1 MLDRPGDAH
10 RHVELAGARSLAG
23 LSDLA
28 ALRQPAGIGD
38 RPRAAEHGTDRIGE
52 LAEAL
57 DVRLLA
63 DATSD
68 RKDELGARHVDV
80 VLARADLDEFPADE
94 PCAGAR
100 RLEATH
106 HRARAALRWLE
117 HTGAQGEY
125 DHRLA
130 GKVQLDVD
138 LLSIAAARGDKL
150 PVLVRDPEDVG
161 GEAVVTLDGERGGPA
176 ESVDAVGH
184 EYDRRLA
191 RLDERERRGFER
203 IRIEILR
210 RHGHRDHLVDPRDT
224 HLRDEA
230 VGLIRKDRQ
239 RDALVRRAPQVVRC
253 AHQLERY
260 WPQRTKAL
268 FCNDKDSAHD
278 APPVRSLMSCAR
290 RAACSSMLPSI

>member
-1 MLDRPGDAH
+1 MLDRPRDAH

-68 RKDELGARHVDV
+68 RQDELGARHVDV
-80 VLARADLDEFPADE
+80 VLARAHLDEFLTRE
-94 PCAGAR
+94 SCAGAR

-106 HRARAALRWLE
+106 HRGRAALRWLE
-117 HTGAQGEY
+117 YTRAQGEY

-130 GKVQLDVD
+130 GKVQLDAD
-138 LLSIAAARGDKL
+138 LLSVATARGDEH
-150 PVLVRDPEDVG
+150 PVLVSDAEDVG
-161 GEAVVTLDGERGGPA
+161 GEAVVTLDGERSSPA
-176 ESVDAVGH
+176 ECVDAVGH
-184 EYDRRLA
+184 EYDRGLA
-191 RLDERERRGFER
+191 RLDERERGGLER

-210 RHGHRDHLVDPRDT
+210 RHGHRDDLV
-224 HLRDEA
+224 
-230 VGLIRKDRQ
+230 
-239 RDALVRRAPQVVRC
+239 
-253 AHQLERY
+253 
-260 WPQRTKAL
+260 
-268 FCNDKDSAHD
+268 
-278 APPVRSLMSCAR
+278 
-290 RAACSSMLPSI
+290 